1 MTDRRCDPPRAG
13 VPGPEEPADDLER
26 ARARSLAKRVDA
38 LVEGQS
44 VPPVVTADER
54 ALLEA
59 AVAIRA
65 AAGELGGDAD
75 RTERAI
81 DGAFAQFGGG
91 EGPVLQAPRRRV
103 TGAALPWMVAAAA
116 ASLALVFALGR
127 QAPPEIRAH
136 APPVE
141 WTSRPADGLVG
152 AIDRARAADAR
163 ERADAIFADRLRGY
177 RDLAWPARRGA
188 GP

>member
-1 MTDRRCDPPRAG
+1 MTARRCDPPGAG
-13 VPGPEEPADDLER
+13 VPGPDEPADDLER

-38 LVEGQS
+38 VVEGQG
-44 VPPVVTADER
+44 VPPVMTADER

-65 AAGELGGDAD
+65 AASELGGDAD

-81 DGAFAQFGGG
+81 DGAFAEFGAA
-91 EGPVLQAPRRRV
+91 EEPASPAPRRRG

-116 ASLALVFALGR
+116 ASLALFLAVSR

-141 WTSRPADGLVG
+141 WTSRPADNLVG

-163 ERADAIFADRLRGY
+163 ERTDAIFADRLRGY
-177 RDLAWPARRGA
+177 RALAWPARQGG